1 MTVFFN
7 ENRKTARSVFQEL
20 GHLLVFVQLPE
31 VDGDLAAGSGS
42 RAGKNIFFFLVTA
55 AVVVVVVIPA
65 AVVVTIVA
73 VVVAARPGILE
84 MNEMNNSRPAR
95 NSWTTDF
102 KAWVTLQGLI
112 GLRLAIRDPK
122 TLEANEISQK
132 STLSGN
138 LLSRHNFSIIG

>member
-65 AVVVTIVA
+65 AVVVTVV

>member
-1 MTVFFN
+1 MNSTSGNFYVTVFFN

-55 AVVVVVVIPA
+55 AVVVVVVVIPA

-84 MNEMNNSRPAR
+84 KNEMNHSRL
-95 NSWTTDF
+95 
-102 KAWVTLQGLI
+102 AWIALRGLI
-112 GLRLAIRDPK
+112 GLRLAIREP
-122 TLEANEISQK
+122 
-132 STLSGN
+132 
-138 LLSRHNFSIIG
+138 

>member
-55 AVVVVVVIPA
+55 AAVVVVVIPA
-65 AVVVTIVA
+65 AVVVT
-73 VVVAARPGILE
+73 VVVVVARPGILE
-84 MNEMNNSRPAR
+84 KNEMNNSRPAR

-138 LLSRHNFSIIG
+138 LLSRHNFSIIGL